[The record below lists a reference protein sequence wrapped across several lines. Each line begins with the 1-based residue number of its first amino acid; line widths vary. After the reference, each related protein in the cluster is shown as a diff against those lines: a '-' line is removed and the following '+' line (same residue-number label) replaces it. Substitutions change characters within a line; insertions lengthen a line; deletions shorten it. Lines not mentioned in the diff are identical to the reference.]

1 MSILKTAIRCAI
13 ATAAAGAA
21 VNSASALD
29 ISAYDAS
36 VVNVKISGS
45 TALDNTLVN
54 TAIETASPG
63 GVCTAGTTDIYYI
76 GTTGTYTNRMIF
88 CSASGDS
95 GIAAGTKLAIFKEST
110 VGSGNGVQPLSNA
123 SLNVATGV
131 GFINP
136 ATISDA
142 LCPTVNVVPAN
153 GNFSTYT
160 NHAGC
165 PTSAV
170 TVNDIPTL
178 GVADVEAA
186 ILQTAGGGAVS
197 AANLKATPTLDQIWA
212 VPLTKNAYYALQA
225 AEGFA
230 SPSDLPAN
238 APTLTHSEVTGL
250 LSGDVF
256 GWSQIGLAPADD
268 TVYICRRDKGSGSEA
283 SFEAYVS
290 GARCSL
296 SSLNIPGEDGN
307 VVFANGSAGGVR
319 SCLQNVFAGGN
330 QTEYYPPKAVHTFHA
345 GGYGI
350 GVLNGELTAANLSSA
365 GDSYRLIAVDGAG
378 PLVENVANGFYPY
391 FSTGNGYQIVAGAH
405 IPGGNVALAGN
416 QLLKLLGES
425 AFVADSNKAYGS
437 APWTIANGTQLG
449 DASPAGHLPAPA
461 VPATFATVAL
471 NPVNAYSKSTSG
483 SINNC
488 DTPVFDV
495 TDYATTPVPSKLL
508 GNGNVNN

>member
-1 MSILKTAIRCAI
+1 M
-13 ATAAAGAA
+13 
-21 VNSASALD
+21 
-29 ISAYDAS
+29 
-36 VVNVKISGS
+36 
-45 TALDNTLVN
+45 
-54 TAIETASPG
+54 
-63 GVCTAGTTDIYYI
+63 
-76 GTTGTYTNRMIF
+76 
-88 CSASGDS
+88 
-95 GIAAGTKLAIFKEST
+95 
-110 VGSGNGVQPLSNA
+110 
-123 SLNVATGV
+123 
-131 GFINP
+131 
-136 ATISDA
+136 
-142 LCPTVNVVPAN
+142 
-153 GNFSTYT
+153 
-160 NHAGC
+160 
-165 PTSAV
+165 
-170 TVNDIPTL
+170 
-178 GVADVEAA
+178 
-186 ILQTAGGGAVS
+186 
-197 AANLKATPTLDQIWA
+197 
-212 VPLTKNAYYALQA
+212 
-225 AEGFA
+225 
-230 SPSDLPAN
+230 
-238 APTLTHSEVTGL
+238 
-250 LSGDVF
+250 
-256 GWSQIGLAPADD
+256 
-268 TVYICRRDKGSGSEA
+268 
-283 SFEAYVS
+283 
-290 GARCSL
+290 
-296 SSLNIPGEDGN
+296 
-307 VVFANGSAGGVR
+307 VFANGSAGGVR

>member
-1 MSILKTAIRCAI
+1 M
-13 ATAAAGAA
+13 
-21 VNSASALD
+21 
-29 ISAYDAS
+29 
-36 VVNVKISGS
+36 
-45 TALDNTLVN
+45 
-54 TAIETASPG
+54 
-63 GVCTAGTTDIYYI
+63 
-76 GTTGTYTNRMIF
+76 
-88 CSASGDS
+88 
-95 GIAAGTKLAIFKEST
+95 
-110 VGSGNGVQPLSNA
+110 QPLSNA

-283 SFEAYVS
+283 SFEAYFS

-365 GDSYRLIAVDGAG
+365 GDSYRLIAVDGDEA
-378 PLVENVANGFYPY
+378 VRI
-391 FSTGNGYQIVAGAH
+391 T
-405 IPGGNVALAGN
+405 GNVALAGN